1 MIMKNYT
8 YILILTFS
16 VFSSVPYLSVAQ
28 ERKLILRDS
37 ISVKILPKY
46 DSVSKVHRFLFG
58 ENYRKEY
65 AALTK
70 IPVLRISTLFGGLKA
85 TALGGGNQSKSLR
98 LEDAAGNEYALRMVE
113 KFPEVL
119 LPESLRKTFAG
130 EVIKDNMSAQH
141 PFSAL
146 IVPPLAKATG
156 LYHTNPIIGWVS
168 EDAGLGEIGKL
179 FANTVCLLEER
190 YPVGHSENTTK
201 MLKKLSESYDNQV
214 DIQMMVKAKCLDYLI
229 GDWDR
234 HEDQWR
240 WYPSPQKGGI
250 LYQPVARDRDQVF
263 YRSDGMIQRMA
274 QSSWLLPMMQGY
286 ERDVKNINWFLW
298 EGREMNSRIFDE
310 ISQVEWDS
318 TVVSFSQAISD
329 DVLADAVSRLPEPG
343 YSMRKDQLL
352 SQLKLRRKE
361 LPEVMAKY
369 YRFFNRI
376 VDIPMSDKSERLVIG
391 SDKKQLFV
399 KVYKANR
406 TRKNPLIYSR
416 TFDEKITKEI
426 RVYLRG
432 GEDSVFID
440 NKTSGISVRVIGG
453 DGRKE
458 YLVTQ
463 GRKVRLYEKGSIKH
477 FNKNGISLRLSEDSA
492 NTAFLAKDMYKRKF
506 IFPNLGY
513 NNDDGLEIGAGI
525 NFTNPGFRKVP
536 YASNHSLSFLYSF
549 GTSAFRVDYFG
560 EWLKTLGKADITLRA
575 TIKAPSNTQNFFGL
589 GNQTPY
595 DGDQQL
601 SYYRARFNLYK
612 LDPAV
617 RWRGKKFSL
626 SVGPSLEYYT
636 YDKGENDGRLIGN
649 PANIHSS
656 DSLTVDKNKLFVG
669 AVAEYIFDTRN
680 SSLLPTKGINLNI
693 RIAGSKGLNSFSN
706 NYGQLNLSLAV
717 YEKLDDAGH
726 LILANRFGGG
736 LTLGKPA
743 FYQAQFLG
751 GQGNLLGFR
760 QYRFAGEQSVYNN
773 LELRWRL
780 ADLASYVLPGQL
792 GILGQYDLGRVWK
805 KDETS
810 NAWHH
815 GLGGGLYF
823 APAGFMVIRAVAV
836 RSNEG
841 WYPYLALSFR
851 Y

>member
-1 MIMKNYT
+1 MI
-8 YILILTFS
+8 
-16 VFSSVPYLSVAQ
+16 LS
-28 ERKLILRDS
+28 DS

-46 DSVSKVHRFLFG
+46 DSVSKVHRYLFG

-65 AALTK
+65 ASLTK
-70 IPVLRISTLFGGLKA
+70 LPVLHLSKLFGGLKA
-85 TALGGGNQSKSLR
+85 TGVGGGNQSKSLH
-98 LEDAAGNEYALRMVE
+98 LEDTEGNEYALRMVE

-119 LPESLRKTFAG
+119 LPEALRKTFAG

-146 IVPPLAKATG
+146 IVAPLAQAAG
-156 LYHTNPIIGWVS
+156 LYHTNPVIGWVS
-168 EDAGLGEIGKL
+168 EDPGLGEIGKI

-190 YPVGHSENTTK
+190 YPVGHSDNTTK

-214 DIQMMVKAKCLDYLI
+214 DAQMMLKAKCLDYLI

-240 WYPSPQKGGI
+240 WYPSAKKGEI
-250 LYQPVARDRDQVF
+250 QYQPIPRDRDQVF

-286 ERDVKNINWFLW
+286 ERNVKNINWFLW

-310 ISQVEWDS
+310 ISQDEWDS
-318 TVVSFSQAISD
+318 TVVAFCQAISD
-329 DVLADAVSRLPEPG
+329 DVLADALSRLPEPG
-343 YSMRKDQLL
+343 YSRRKDQLL
-352 SQLKLRRKE
+352 SQLKLRRQE
-361 LPEVMAKY
+361 LPGMMAKY

-376 VDIPMSDKSERLVIG
+376 VDIPMSDKSEHLSI
-391 SDKKQLFV
+391 SSHDNKQLLV
-399 KVYKANR
+399 KIYKTNQSK
-406 TRKNPLIYSR
+406 KNPLIFSR
-416 TFDEKITKEI
+416 IFDPKITKEL

-432 GEDSVFID
+432 GKDSILIN
-440 NKTSGISVRVIGG
+440 NKSSNISVRIIGG
-453 DGRKE
+453 EGQKN

-463 GRKVRLYEKGSIKH
+463 GRKVRLYEKDSIQY
-477 FNKNGISLRLSEDSA
+477 FEKNGLSLRRSDDSA
-492 NTAFLAKDMYKRKF
+492 NTSYLAKDLYKRKF

-536 YASNHSLSFLYSF
+536 YASSHSLSFLYSF

-560 EWLKTLGKADITLRA
+560 QWLQKFGKADLTLRA
-575 TIKAPSNTQNFFGL
+575 TLKAPSNTQNFFGL
-589 GNQTPY
+589 GNRTPY
-595 DGDQQL
+595 DSDQQL

-612 LDPAV
+612 VDPAV
-617 RWRGKKFSL
+617 RWRSKKSSF

-636 YDKGENDGRLIGN
+636 YNSEENQGRLIGN
-649 PANIHSS
+649 PSNIHSS
-656 DSLTVDKNKLFVG
+656 DSLTMDKNKLFVG
-669 AVAEYIFDTRN
+669 AVAEYTLDTRN
-680 SSLLPTKGINLNI
+680 SSLLPSKGINLNI

-706 NYGQLNLSLAV
+706 NYGQLNVSLAA
-717 YEKLDDAGH
+717 YEKLDHAGH
-726 LILANRFGGG
+726 LILADRLGGG
-736 LTLGKPA
+736 ITLGKPA
-743 FYQAQFLG
+743 FYQAQFIG

-760 QYRFAGEQSVYNN
+760 QYRFAGEQSIFNN
-773 LELRWRL
+773 LELRLRL

-792 GILGQYDLGRVWK
+792 GILGQYDLGRVGK
-805 KDETS
+805 KGEQST
-810 NAWHH
+810 AWHH
-815 GLGGGLYF
+815 GLGGGVYF
-823 APAGFMVIRAVAV
+823 APAGFMVLRAVAV

>member
-1 MIMKNYT
+1 
-8 YILILTFS
+8 
-16 VFSSVPYLSVAQ
+16 
-28 ERKLILRDS
+28 
-37 ISVKILPKY
+37 
-46 DSVSKVHRFLFG
+46 
-58 ENYRKEY
+58 
-65 AALTK
+65 
-70 IPVLRISTLFGGLKA
+70 
-85 TALGGGNQSKSLR
+85 
-98 LEDAAGNEYALRMVE
+98 
-113 KFPEVL
+113 
-119 LPESLRKTFAG
+119 
-130 EVIKDNMSAQH
+130 
-141 PFSAL
+141 
-146 IVPPLAKATG
+146 
-156 LYHTNPIIGWVS
+156 
-168 EDAGLGEIGKL
+168 
-179 FANTVCLLEER
+179 
-190 YPVGHSENTTK
+190 
-201 MLKKLSESYDNQV
+201 
-214 DIQMMVKAKCLDYLI
+214 
-229 GDWDR
+229 
-234 HEDQWR
+234 
-240 WYPSPQKGGI
+240 
-250 LYQPVARDRDQVF
+250 
-263 YRSDGMIQRMA
+263 
-274 QSSWLLPMMQGY
+274 
-286 ERDVKNINWFLW
+286 
-298 EGREMNSRIFDE
+298 
-310 ISQVEWDS
+310 
-318 TVVSFSQAISD
+318 
-329 DVLADAVSRLPEPG
+329 
-343 YSMRKDQLL
+343 
-352 SQLKLRRKE
+352 
-361 LPEVMAKY
+361 
-369 YRFFNRI
+369 
-376 VDIPMSDKSERLVIG
+376 
-391 SDKKQLFV
+391 
-399 KVYKANR
+399 
-406 TRKNPLIYSR
+406 
-416 TFDEKITKEI
+416 
-426 RVYLRG
+426 
-432 GEDSVFID
+432 
-440 NKTSGISVRVIGG
+440 
-453 DGRKE
+453 
-458 YLVTQ
+458 
-463 GRKVRLYEKGSIKH
+463 
-477 FNKNGISLRLSEDSA
+477 
-492 NTAFLAKDMYKRKF
+492 MYKRKF

-575 TIKAPSNTQNFFGL
+575 MIKAPSNTQNFFGL